1 MSAIRLRLPPTAEAI
16 SVTSIISMSR
26 FRFLVVTIE
35 ELEPG
40 AFQWLLLESFD
51 DSSEFSAIERSK
63 VTFPT
68 HQVAWHAGCAALQTR
83 LRECEG
89 SD

>member
-1 MSAIRLRLPPTAEAI
+1 
-16 SVTSIISMSR
+16 MSR

-68 HQVAWHAGCAALQTR
+68 HQVARGTPDV
-83 LRECEG
+83 LRCRHVCESARG
-89 SD
+89 AM